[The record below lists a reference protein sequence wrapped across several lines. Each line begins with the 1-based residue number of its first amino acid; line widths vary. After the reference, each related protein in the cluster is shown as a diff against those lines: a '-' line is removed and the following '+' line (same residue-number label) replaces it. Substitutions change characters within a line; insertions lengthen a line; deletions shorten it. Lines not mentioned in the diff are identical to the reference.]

1 MFNDQDKVTRDE
13 LSADLQAAID
23 KIVAGTFEEDLA
35 AHTSNNTI
43 HITALERNY
52 WNNKA
57 ATESPVFTGTPQ
69 APTPEQG
76 DSSDRIATT
85 AFVDL
90 IAKNLVPELAVSANK
105 LKTPIELNIIGK
117 VEANPLITDWSQN
130 GSIEITSLIA
140 EGLKGT
146 VPKEVLTG
154 KYDIDI
160 SGKADRAGD
169 SEALGGYAAE
179 SYALLN
185 SPTFVGQPRATTP
198 PVGDSSRRIATTEF
212 VDRLSKNI
220 ESGTIVVGEA
230 SKLATPQPVSVS
242 GMATGQSK
250 ADFDGSAPLEIQI
263 TDIDGASIANVN
275 AATVNGHI
283 VESDV
288 PEGAV
293 FTDTTYEK
301 ATHDSDGLMSKE
313 DKTKLDTIEENANYY
328 EHPATHPADMIEGLA
343 TVATTGSYT
352 DLENKPKLSE
362 IEDDLGTLTSYV
374 HDVESVHE
382 VDAVKIYYK
391 VADSETANVINIPQ
405 ANDQFAG
412 LISVEDKAKLDSLE
426 SGANAYVHPDTHP
439 ASMITGLAEVATTGS
454 YISLEDTPTNLSEFV
469 DDKKF
474 DERLQLFENYSGGAV
489 SNLSLPKYTTDKVQI
504 SYAIGRLAVEQGAL
518 MSLDFNAATD
528 TTAGVMSAVDKTK
541 LDGLSN
547 YTHPETHPASMITGL
562 ADVATS
568 GSYADLTGDATI
580 QNLTVQGNLTV
591 EGQSFVVESTTVT
604 TKDNII
610 EINSGEAGAGVTN
623 GQAGLVIDRG
633 TEADYMIVF
642 DETDDLIKIGQEN
655 DLETIATREWF
666 NHEVGDSYNSS
677 KIFPEAEKSIIRLY
691 QFDGGVDEIVLNCVD
706 ETNAGLM
713 SPEDKT
719 LLGEMKTKLDGIA
732 EGANAYVHPDT
743 HPVDMIT
750 GLATVATSG
759 SYTDLTD
766 TPTFADLAD
775 SDEDYTEIKNGYLHD
790 FATVQSNTYLG
801 ISLSRGVD
809 GTTVSWSIPLASEN
823 QIGLMSKEDKTK
835 LDSLATVATTG
846 SYTDLIDTPTNLSE
860 FVDDKNFDERLKLF
874 ENYSGGAVSNLSLP
888 KYTADKMQIS
898 YSVGRLAVEQGYL
911 MSLDFNAATDTTAG
925 IMTAADKVKLD
936 GLSNYTHPDTH
947 PASMIEGLANVATSG
962 SYNDLTDRPTTM
974 AADGGNA
981 DTVNNH
987 TVETDVPA
995 DAKFTDTT
1003 YEVVTHTVDGLMSTD
1018 DKIKLDDIEEGANY
1032 YEHPANHPASMIT
1045 GLSTVA
1051 TSGNYN
1057 DLSNRPTIPTVPTKV
1072 SELEND
1078 ANYVTNT
1085 GSVPQLKSGDWI
1097 IGVTDGKLVISYQG
1111 VPKFTFEQD
1120 GTLKA
1125 STLVEE

>member
-43 HITALERNY
+43 HITAQERNY

-69 APTPEQG
+69 APTPEQE

-90 IAKNLVPELAVSANK
+90 MAKNLVPELAVSANK
-105 LKTPIELNIIGK
+105 LKTPIELNLIGK
-117 VEANPLITDWSQN
+117 VEATPLITDWSQN

-154 KYDIDI
+154 EYDIDI
-160 SGKADRAGD
+160 SGRANKAND
-169 SEALGGYAAE
+169 SDALGGYAAE

-230 SKLATPQPVSVS
+230 TKLATPQPVSVS
-242 GMATGQSK
+242 GMATGHSK

-275 AATVNGHI
+275 ATTVNGHT

-288 PEGAV
+288 PENAV

-313 DKTKLDTIEENANYY
+313 DKTKLDTVEENANYY

-343 TVATTGSYT
+343 TVATTGSYI

-489 SNLSLPKYTTDKVQI
+489 SNLSLPKYTADKIQI
-504 SYAIGRLAVEQGAL
+504 SYAIGRLAVEQGYL

-528 TTAGVMSAVDKTK
+528 TTAGVMTAADKVK

-610 EINSGEAGAGVTN
+610 EINSGEVGAGVTSS
-623 GQAGLVIDRG
+623 QAGIVIDRG
-633 TEADYMIVF
+633 TENDYMIIF
-642 DETDDLIKIGQEN
+642 DESDDLFKVGIEG
-655 DLETIATREWF
+655 DLETLATREYVTQQIEDINSNNDIF
-666 NHEVGDSYNSS
+666 LKNVSINTTEEKVELVTTRNSADGDAQETFEIPVVTDTTPGIVSS
-677 KIFPEAEKSIIRLY
+677 EL
-691 QFDGGVDEIVLNCVD
+691 
-706 ETNAGLM
+706 
-713 SPEDKT
+713 
-719 LLGEMKTKLDGIA
+719 KTKLDGI
-732 EGANAYVHPDT
+732 EDNANNYIHPDT
-743 HPVDMIT
+743 HPVSMIEGLATVATSGSYNDLSDTPKNLSDFTDDILASAGYQVATYIRDEMGFITKVGVHQLSNDMGYTFTFSNQDLGQIYKLPLAKPLAAGIMSAEDKKKLDSIEDNANNYIHPDTHPADMIT

-759 SYTDLTD
+759 SYDDLSD
-766 TPTFADLAD
+766 TPDLGIYVTND
-775 SDEDYTEIKNGYLHD
+775 GLTTVLEDYVTLDNLTEG
-790 FATVQSNTYLG
+790 T
-801 ISLSRGVD
+801 ISLD
-809 GTTVSWSIPLASEN
+809 YNL
-823 QIGLMSKEDKTK
+823 L
-835 LDSLATVATTG
+835 
-846 SYTDLIDTPTNLSE
+846 TNKPDLSE
-860 FVDDKNFDERLKLF
+860 YAKT
-874 ENYSGGAVSNLSLP
+874 EN
-888 KYTADKMQIS
+888 
-898 YSVGRLAVEQGYL
+898 LAV
-911 MSLDFNAATDTTAG
+911 
-925 IMTAADKVKLD
+925 
-936 GLSNYTHPDTH
+936 
-947 PASMIEGLANVATSG
+947 VATSG
-962 SYNDLTDRPTTM
+962 SYNDLINRPTTM

-987 TVETDVPA
+987 TVEIDVPA

>member
-43 HITALERNY
+43 HITAQERNY

-90 IAKNLVPELAVSANK
+90 MAKNLVPELAVSANK

-154 KYDIDI
+154 EYDIDI

-230 SKLATPQPVSVS
+230 TKLATPQPVSVS
-242 GMATGQSK
+242 GMATGHSK

-263 TDIDGASIANVN
+263 TDIDGASITNVN
-275 AATVNGHI
+275 AATVNGHT

-288 PEGAV
+288 PENAV

-313 DKTKLDTIEENANYY
+313 DKTKLDTVEENANYY
-328 EHPATHPADMIEGLA
+328 EHPTTHPADMIEGLA

-489 SNLSLPKYTTDKVQI
+489 SNLSLPKYTADKMQI
-504 SYAIGRLAVEQGAL
+504 SYAVGRLAVEQGYL

-528 TTAGVMSAVDKTK
+528 TTAGVMTAADKVK

-580 QNLTVQGNLTV
+580 QNLTVRGNLTV

-610 EINSGEAGAGVTN
+610 EINSGEVGAGVTSS
-623 GQAGLVIDRG
+623 QAGIVIDRG
-633 TEADYMIVF
+633 TENDYMIIF
-642 DETDDLIKIGQEN
+642 DESDDLFKVGIEG
-655 DLETIATREWF
+655 DLETLATREYVTQQIEDINSNNDIF
-666 NHEVGDSYNSS
+666 LKNVSINTTEEKVELVTTRNSADGDAQETFEIPVVTDTTPGIVSS
-677 KIFPEAEKSIIRLY
+677 EL
-691 QFDGGVDEIVLNCVD
+691 
-706 ETNAGLM
+706 
-713 SPEDKT
+713 
-719 LLGEMKTKLDGIA
+719 KTKLDGI
-732 EGANAYVHPDT
+732 EDNANNYIHPDT
-743 HPVDMIT
+743 HPVSMIE

-759 SYTDLTD
+759 SYNDLLN
-766 TPTFADLAD
+766 TPKNL
-775 SDEDYTEIKNGYLHD
+775 SDFVDDI
-790 FATVQSNTYLG
+790 
-801 ISLSRGVD
+801 GVD
-809 GTTVSWSIPLASEN
+809 NCKTQIEYVRSSGYVHHINPFFGFDKAGIYYYREVFYPPNEGGLKQDETFVEFELATA
-823 QIGLMSKEDKTK
+823 QQAGIMSKEDKAK
-835 LDSLATVATTG
+835 LDSLA
-846 SYTDLIDTPTNLSE
+846 
-860 FVDDKNFDERLKLF
+860 
-874 ENYSGGAVSNLSLP
+874 
-888 KYTADKMQIS
+888 
-898 YSVGRLAVEQGYL
+898 
-911 MSLDFNAATDTTAG
+911 
-925 IMTAADKVKLD
+925 
-936 GLSNYTHPDTH
+936 NYTHPDTH
-947 PASMIEGLANVATSG
+947 PASMITGLAIVATSG
-962 SYNDLTDRPTTM
+962 SYNDLSDTPDLDIYVTNDGLTTVLEDYVTLDNLTEGIISLDYNLLTNKPDLSEYAKIEDLAIVATSGSYNDLIDRPTTM
-974 AADGGNA
+974 IADGGNA
-981 DTVNNH
+981 DTVNNF
-987 TVETDVPA
+987 TVETNVPA

-1032 YEHPANHPASMIT
+1032 YEHPTNHPASMIT